1 MKITQLRPYA
11 GEIFALACVVL
22 ILLVFFALPWGTTWP
37 WIENMDTDNPTGWQ
51 VLNPSFDDYERELA
65 EQQTDDAEQA
75 QQPEEEEHPRSTE
88 IFILV
93 AAILAAFTSIAVLF
107 SPEQS
112 QTGALAIMAIGV
124 WGSLYYIHYFFEASD
139 PMSNLNI
146 GFWLALIGMIGLVL
160 QVFVP
165 RVSHKGIPPKP
176 LRLIFA
182 SYAGEMLM
190 LCCLIALSIAF
201 FFTTWRLEHPRQE
214 ALTGW
219 EMIQLEVNAVQPGSD
234 WLIFVPIALLLAAVM
249 SIWSLTSPE
258 WHIMPALFAFLGGVG
273 ALAYYSNFYY
283 INRSFT
289 ANYDPVDLLQ
299 NGFWLGL
306 AASIGLVVQLF
317 IPRIEVNDPAAI
329 AEEDVSKIDM
339 AEPILVADNLTKHF
353 MTGGALSRRLVKAV
367 QEASFE
373 LHPGQVLA
381 LVGESG
387 SGKSTIARMLARLYD
402 PTEGAILYRGETIL
416 EDNSRYELIRYRGNV
431 QMIFQDPFS
440 SLNPAHKISHHLERA
455 LRIHGRNQE
464 NLHEQ
469 VLELLR
475 EVSLTPPE
483 EFYNKYPHQLS
494 GGQRQR
500 VAIARA
506 LAVRPKVI
514 LADEPISMLD
524 VSIRLGVLNLMEKL
538 RTENNIAFLYITHDL
553 ASARYFAGQILVMY
567 AGHIVERNT
576 SENLIQEPKHPYTQL
591 LLSAVPDPSRGLRT
605 ADVEIEGE
613 IPDLSSLGEGCPFAP
628 RCQHFMQKCDV
639 AMPPIT
645 MFEDGSW
652 TRCYLYEGQ
661 GVAEEEVQS
670 DYVVARQI
678 GD

>member
-1 MKITQLRPYA
+1 MEVKFFRAYA
-11 GEIFALACVVL
+11 GEMVALVCAILML
-22 ILLVFFALPWGTTWP
+22 IAFFALPWGETWD
-37 WIENMDTDNPTGWQ
+37 WVENMDADNPTGWQ
-51 VLNPSFDDYERELA
+51 VINPSFDEYERQLA
-65 EQQTDDAEQA
+65 EADPEA
-75 QQPEEEEHPRSTE
+75 QQLSVEQPRSTE
-88 IFILV
+88 IFILI
-93 AAILAAFTSIAVLF
+93 AAILAAFTVIAVLF
-107 SPEQS
+107 SPEQN
-112 QTGALAIMAIGV
+112 QTGALALLAIGV
-124 WGSLYYIHYFFEASD
+124 WGMLYYGHYLLEASE
-139 PMSNLNI
+139 PLSNVSI
-146 GFWLALIGMIGLVL
+146 GFWLALVGMAGLVL
-160 QVFVP
+160 QVLIP

-176 LRLIFA
+176 LRLIFT
-182 SYAGEMLM
+182 SYAGEMVM
-190 LCCLIALSIAF
+190 LVCLILLSIAF
-201 FFTTWRLEHPRQE
+201 FFTTWRLEHPHQE

-219 EMIQLEVNAVQPGSD
+219 EMVQIEVNTVQPGAE
-234 WLIFVPIALLLAAVM
+234 WLIFIPIALLVTAIMA
-249 SIWSLTSPE
+249 IWSLTSPE

-273 ALAYYSNFYY
+273 AISYYANFYY

-299 NGFWLGL
+299 GGFWLGL
-306 AASIGLVVQLF
+306 AATVGLLVQLF

-329 AEEDVSKIDM
+329 AEEDTSKVDM
-339 AEPILVADNLTKHF
+339 SEAILVAENLTKHF
-353 MTGGALSRRLVKAV
+353 MTGGSLSRRLVKAV

-373 LHPGQVLA
+373 LYPRQVLA

-387 SGKSTIARMLARLYD
+387 SGKSTIARMLARLYE
-402 PTEGAILYRGETIL
+402 PTEGAIYYRGENVL
-416 EDNSRYELIRYRGNV
+416 EDKSRYEIIRYRGNV

-455 LRIHGRNQE
+455 LRIHGRDQE
-464 NLHEQ
+464 NIQEQ

-538 RTENNIAFLYITHDL
+538 RTENDIAFLYITHDL
-553 ASARYFAGQILVMY
+553 ASARYFADHILVMY

-576 SENLIQEPKHPYTQL
+576 GENLIQEPKHPYTQL

-628 RCQHFMQKCDV
+628 RCKHFMPKCDV

-645 MFEDGSW
+645 EFEDGSW
-652 TRCYLYEGQ
+652 TRCYLYENGT
-661 GVAEEEVQS
+661 VNTTENAEYASV
-670 DYVVARQI
+670 